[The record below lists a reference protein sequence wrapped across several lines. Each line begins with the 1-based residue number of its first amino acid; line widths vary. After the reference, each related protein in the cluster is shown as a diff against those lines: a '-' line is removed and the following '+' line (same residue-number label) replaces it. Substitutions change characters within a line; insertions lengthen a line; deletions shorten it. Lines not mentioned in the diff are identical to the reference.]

1 MCDTFCNVSMAVSL
15 VSNLLVG
22 QHLARPETAFHGI
35 TGKLNPV

>member
-1 MCDTFCNVSMAVSL
+1 MAVSL